1 MHVVMVIFITF
12 REKKSTVF
20 LIRQSFE
27 FQDILVMEKVLVAGN
42 VVDVVPAVG
51 SGTAEGGTAGKW
63 HEVLREWQSHQVV
76 VRQPLAC
83 QACGRRGALAHSG

>member
-1 MHVVMVIFITF
+1 M
-12 REKKSTVF
+12 F

-63 HEVLREWQSHQVV
+63 HEVLRKWQSHQVV

>member
-42 VVDVVPAVG
+42 VVDVVP
-51 SGTAEGGTAGKW
+51 TAC
-63 HEVLREWQSHQVV
+63 
-76 VRQPLAC
+76 RQWD
-83 QACGRRGALAHSG
+83 S